1 MPWVQLASFAHE
13 EMWISQGRK
22 NLLKDG
28 ELKREKQNLDFISG
42 VPSVNL

>member
-1 MPWVQLASFAHE
+1 MPRVQLASFTHE
-13 EMWISQGRK
+13 EMGISQGRK